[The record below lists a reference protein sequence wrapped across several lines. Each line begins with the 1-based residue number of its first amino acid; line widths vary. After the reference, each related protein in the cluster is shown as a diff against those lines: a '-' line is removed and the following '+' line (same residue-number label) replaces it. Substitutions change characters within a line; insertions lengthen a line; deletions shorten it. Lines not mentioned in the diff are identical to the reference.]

1 MHWRHLNGKPSIS
14 GRSIECYD
22 LKCISNQNFLYGG
35 EARPE
40 NKVLASHSKK
50 NSLSSL
56 NICQY
61 FIINMLQQ
69 SWNNYYSMTTI
80 QEFEGSGSQQT
91 TRSHSLEPIRRVA
104 EDAVEG
110 RGRNVH
116 LAAVPGRPPAPR
128 SEPIRPKMYEIFL
141 ISKLDIYYK

>member
-1 MHWRHLNGKPSIS
+1 
-14 GRSIECYD
+14 
-22 LKCISNQNFLYGG
+22 
-35 EARPE
+35 
-40 NKVLASHSKK
+40 
-50 NSLSSL
+50 
-56 NICQY
+56 
-61 FIINMLQQ
+61 MLQQ

-141 ISKLDIYYK
+141 TPSCRELIFPI